1 MAQVKSKV
9 KAKGSAKPKSNKEMS
24 QKELIESLATGP
36 ENFQVATKGGG
47 GNYTPPAK
55 GVTLGR
61 FISYVE
67 VGLQKQ
73 RPYQGKKKPPA
84 DMTHWT
90 FELLKDKNIR
100 KVEVNGKE
108 VEITDKITVKLPKS
122 ASDKAGY
129 YKLFN
134 RMRNERQDI
143 IHPAQMLGEGFIIKV
158 VHKEEEKEGK
168 KIIYAGIRDPDNNGS
183 YFVDPPYKTDPEDDD
198 AKPVKVKVP
207 PAREPLKVFIWNKPT
222 LATWDSLFID
232 GQREYEENGKKVK
245 VSKNYLQEMII
256 AAENF
261 PHSPLYDLLEGNGTL
276 PDIEDLAD
284 EEDEEEDGEEESD
297 EDEDESEEYE
307 DTDTDEDEEED
318 ADDADDSD
326 DEEDSEEDDSEE
338 DEEDE
343 DDSSEDDDD
352 SDASDDD
359 SDDEDSDDELDD
371 EDEEEDEEEE
381 EEEEEEEKPAPKKAK
396 AKAKTPAKATPAK
409 KSVTASASK
418 TVAKK
423 SSKDKS
429 GAKAAKTKSPSKG
442 KDAMA
447 ILGLKK

>member
-1 MAQVKSKV
+1 
-9 KAKGSAKPKSNKEMS
+9 
-24 QKELIESLATGP
+24 
-36 ENFQVATKGGG
+36 
-47 GNYTPPAK
+47 
-55 GVTLGR
+55 
-61 FISYVE
+61 
-67 VGLQKQ
+67 
-73 RPYQGKKKPPA
+73 
-84 DMTHWT
+84 MTHWT

-168 KIIYAGIRDPDNNGS
+168 KMVYAGIRDPDNNGS

-297 EDEDESEEYE
+297 EDEDESEEDE
-307 DTDTDEDEEED
+307 DTDTDEDEEE
-318 ADDADDSD
+318 DADDSD

-359 SDDEDSDDELDD
+359 SDDEDSDDELDE
-371 EDEEEDEEEE
+371 EDEEEDEE